1 MEQNRFFKVMSNSS
15 SYSNI
20 NGIEDV
26 KGKKMS
32 FEKSNNNPGIG
43 LIQLRDNDIMKK
55 YTFSDHPIVN
65 EIRKRKR
72 KKETLKKRLQHF
84 LTRRKKKRKNQT
96 NKNKKAKPKKKAK
109 SKKKAKPKKKKA
121 NSKKK

>member
-32 FEKSNNNPGIG
+32 FEKLNNNPGIG
-43 LIQLRDNDIMKK
+43 HIKLRDNDIMKK

-65 EIRKRKR
+65 EIRRRKR

-84 LTRRKKKRKNQT
+84 LTQRKKKKRKNKT
-96 NKNKKAKPKKKAK
+96 NKKKKAQ
-109 SKKKAKPKKKKA
+109 SKKKKAQSKKKKA